1 MSRIFIDGWGA
12 VSPAGWS
19 VASLRDALAKNTA
32 IGGSGTRSV
41 ARPGIEGGV
50 NVLGVPVAQPRP
62 EFLIHPRLRRSSA
75 ISQYA
80 MGAVVEAV
88 RSTKN
93 PLDVKRMGVIVC
105 IYSGS
110 VNYSR
115 RFYDETLK
123 NPATASPLLFPETVF
138 NAPASHISA
147 YLGSSAINY
156 TLVGD
161 EGTFLL
167 GLATGANWLAEGKV
181 EACVVVASEEA
192 DWLTAEAMGLFDRSK
207 IASEGAGALILTP
220 QKTEVELLRITDEF
234 LYAKDGKTA
243 ALERMKKELGEPG
256 GETALYDSTSG
267 ERGISKEENRL
278 WKDWKLARIAPR
290 RVLGEG
296 LMAATAWQCVAAADH
311 IAHGGCGEA
320 LISCAGFHQHAIG
333 AILGR
338 AG

>member
-1 MSRIFIDGWGA
+1 M
-12 VSPAGWS
+12 
-19 VASLRDALAKNTA
+19 SLRLAGLGWVTPLGSDLAGVWEKLCSGAEAEPTTVSSSLGRKKAYPVFAVPPAA
-32 IGGSGTRSV
+32 IAEA
-41 ARPGIEGGV
+41 ARY
-50 NVLGVPVAQPRP
+50 
-62 EFLIHPRLRRSSA
+62 PRLRRASA
-75 ISQYA
+75 ISRF
-80 MGAVVEAV
+80 AVVAGLAALRDAGIELEEASAARTALV
-88 RSTKN
+88 FAISN
-93 PLDVKRMGVIVC
+93 GGVI
-105 IYSGS
+105 YTK
-110 VNYSR
+110 
-115 RFYDETLK
+115 RFYHEIVQSG
-123 NPATASPLLFPETVF
+123 AAAASPLLFPETVF

-278 WKDWKLARIAPR
+278 WKDWKWPRIAPR

-320 LISCAGFHQHAIG
+320 FISCAGFHQHAIG